1 MKAILKKIKDGFDLK
16 KQADELGLK
25 VWQTPSFL
33 FLLMAIVIV
42 TAMTGVYFISQLY
55 DDPSVLVVSESLVV
69 IILLTIGNSIIS
81 DVETIARTNK
91 MRSEFVS
98 IASHQLKTPLSEI
111 SWEVE
116 LLVSKNSEGLKEKQ
130 MELISNIAKS
140 NNRMKKLVND
150 LLDVSR
156 IEQGRLILVRDRFDI
171 VKVAKEIVDES
182 RILASAKGAEIKVKA
197 ENKIAEIIGDKRRI
211 GVVIENLVS
220 NAIKYIGAH
229 GKIEVGLSGS
239 ESGVI
244 VWVKDN
250 GIGIPSKQQSQV
262 FQKFFRAE
270 NTARYQTDGTG
281 LGLYIAKNV
290 VEQAGGRIWFVSDE
304 GRGTS
309 FFFSLPPTE
318 SV

>member
-1 MKAILKKIKDGFDLK
+1 MGKVFKKIKDGFDLK
-16 KQADELGLK
+16 KQADELGLR

-33 FLLMAIVIV
+33 FLLMGIVIV
-42 TAMTGVYFISQLY
+42 AAMTGVFFISQLY
-55 DDPSVLVVSESLVV
+55 DDPAILVISESLVV
-69 IILLTIGNSIIS
+69 MVLLTIGNSIIG
-81 DVETIARTNK
+81 DIEMMAKTNK

-116 LLVSKNSEGLKEKQ
+116 LLLSKNNKGLNEKQ
-130 MELISNIAKS
+130 LALISNIFRA

-156 IEQGRLILVRDRFDI
+156 IEQGKLILVKEKFDI
-171 VKVAKEIVDES
+171 VKVARDVAEES
-182 RILASAKGAEIKVKA
+182 KILASIKGAEIKVKA
-197 ENKIAEIIGDKRRI
+197 GNKIAEIIGDKRRI

-220 NAIKYIGAH
+220 NAVKYIGAH
-229 GKIEVGLSGS
+229 GKIEVGLANRENG
-239 ESGVI
+239 I
-244 VWVKDN
+244 IIWVKDN
-250 GIGIPSKQQSQV
+250 GIGIPKNQQGKV

-290 VEQAGGRIWFVSDE
+290 VEQAGGKIWFVSEE
-304 GRGTS
+304 GSGAN
-309 FFFSLPPTE
+309 FFFTLPTAE
-318 SV
+318 NV